1 MRLLSDIYMSSNEIN
16 QVKYTKI
23 FQYRIRNYSK
33 QKHILMEQRDG
44 DVLKENTP
52 KAKPHIL
59 QNNIL
64 DKIYLFLSIVCSF
77 TCFSFSLLGLQ

>member
-1 MRLLSDIYMSSNEIN
+1 
-16 QVKYTKI
+16 
-23 FQYRIRNYSK
+23 
-33 QKHILMEQRDG
+33 MEQRDG

-52 KAKPHIL
+52 KAKPYIL

-64 DKIYLFLSIVCSF
+64 DEIYLFLSIVCSF

>member
-1 MRLLSDIYMSSNEIN
+1 
-16 QVKYTKI
+16 
-23 FQYRIRNYSK
+23 
-33 QKHILMEQRDG
+33 MEQRDG